1 MSKIETQM
9 SEHTPQCQIGG
20 QKLSSTNEHL
30 VSLIT
35 LMRRLEQAQGCGA
48 TLNMDIKS
56 CFDKVVLEDIIHETA
71 KAGVVGRPLRAIAKY
86 TNELTIRL
94 QGDTNSERCANIK
107 NSTGQGSA
115 YAPKGTSMVMACTLN
130 DNLKRKSIETQNKII
145 GRVMGLKLEPG
156 FFVDDL
162 EKTSGNSES
171 LRLNGELVTETLDEL
186 QLESHPDK
194 SGILVFGRKREQMK
208 KDILKDPTFVQGHKM
223 NFKSTE

>member
-1 MSKIETQM
+1 MLKE
-9 SEHTPQCQIGG
+9 
-20 QKLSSTNEHL
+20 
-30 VSLIT
+30 
-35 LMRRLEQAQGCGA
+35 
-48 TLNMDIKS
+48 
-56 CFDKVVLEDIIHETA
+56 EDIIHETA

-171 LRLNGELVTETLDEL
+171 LRLNGELVTETLDKL

-208 KDILKDPTFVQGHKM
+208 KDILKDPTFVQGYKM